1 MTVYISNLVIHTGT
15 DFEQV
20 FVLESEASNGALNL
34 NGYTGCAQ
42 LKKYEK
48 SISSGSFTVD
58 FTNRQLGKVKIS
70 MASTVTEE
78 LKPGKYFYDLL
89 LNDGDSIQ
97 RVVEGT
103 VLVKKT
109 VTQI

>member
-1 MTVYISNLVIHTGT
+1 MNL
-15 DFEQV
+15 
-20 FVLESEASNGALNL
+20 S
-34 NGYTGCAQ
+34 GYTGCAQ

-103 VLVKKT
+103 VLVKKS
-109 VTQI
+109 VTRI

>member
-34 NGYTGCAQ
+34 DGYTGCAQ
-42 LKKYEK
+42 LKKYEN
-48 SISSGSFTVD
+48 SISSGSFAVD

-89 LNDGDSIQ
+89 LNDGDLIQ
-97 RVVEGT
+97 RVDEGT
-103 VLVKKT
+103 VLVKKS
-109 VTQI
+109 VTRM

>member
-1 MTVYISNLVIHTGT
+1 MSVYINNLVIYTGT
-15 DFEQV
+15 DFDQV
-20 FVLESEASNGALNL
+20 FVLGSEASNGALNL

-48 SISSGSFTVD
+48 SISSGSFTVE
-58 FTNRQLGKVKIS
+58 FTNRALGNVQIS
-70 MASTVTEE
+70 MASTVTKE

-89 LNDGDSIQ
+89 LNDGNSIQ

-103 VLVKKT
+103 VLVKKA
-109 VTQI
+109 VTRI

>member
-1 MTVYISNLVIHTGT
+1 MTVYISNLAIQTGT

-20 FVLESEASNGALNL
+20 FVLESESSNGALNL

-103 VLVKKT
+103 VLVKKS
-109 VTQI
+109 VTRI